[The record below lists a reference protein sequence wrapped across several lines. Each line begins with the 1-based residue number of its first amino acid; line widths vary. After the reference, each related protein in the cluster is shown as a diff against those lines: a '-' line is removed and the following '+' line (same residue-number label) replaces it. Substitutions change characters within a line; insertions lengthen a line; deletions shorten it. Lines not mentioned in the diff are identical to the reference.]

1 MKIREKIFGRVLLL
15 CVLAVAG
22 NGDAMAQLDL
32 KNDTLECPIIG
43 FSVGMMAPSNALSKA
58 TAANGSAVE
67 GLRMSDLYSAP
78 WMNVGL
84 DVIYKF
90 KSNWLA
96 TLEGDLWFGLSS
108 NNLQHRLE
116 RMGNVFTRD
125 SIVVG
130 EGGTDANVTCYN
142 RGLSFQAG
150 AGKIFPLNPE
160 RNPNSGILAR
170 VSAGYMWQQ
179 TIFMKNS
186 ERAPQLTDD
195 YALLYDHQRHGVLL
209 TEGIG
214 YWFMSARSD
223 LANVYVAFEVSQ
235 CWSWSTRQYQI
246 DHYLGLQGKDNNRYF
261 DLLYSIKVCWM
272 FPLRGKTV
280 HDYYFY

>member
-58 TAANGSAVE
+58 TAANGSTVE

-90 KSNWLA
+90 KSNWL
-96 TLEGDLWFGLSS
+96 LMGEGNMWFAG
-108 NNLQHRLE
+108 NNLKNRTV
-116 RMGNVFTRD
+116 RMGSVYT
-125 SIVVG
+125 S
-130 EGGTDANVTCYN
+130 EGLIIGSGGMDATATCSN
-142 RGLSFQAG
+142 RGFSIEAG
-150 AGKIFPLNPE
+150 GGRVFALVPE
-160 RNPNSGILAR
+160 KNPNSGILAMLR
-170 VSAGYMWQQ
+170 AGYLRQQ
-179 TIFMKNS
+179 TIFMLNQDH
-186 ERAPQLTDD
+186 APQLENDM
-195 YALLYDHQRHGVLL
+195 ALLYDHQRHGFTL
-209 TEGIG
+209 TEGVG
-214 YWFMSARSD
+214 FWYMNNKRT
-223 LANVYVAFEVSQ
+223 LMNLYVGLEVKQ
-235 CWSWSTRQYQI
+235 CWTWSTRDYVI
-246 DHYLGLQGKDNNRYF
+246 DYSAGLQGKDRNRYF
-261 DLLYSIKVCWM
+261 DWIWSLKLCWM
-272 FPLRGKTV
+272 FPLTGKAS

>member
-1 MKIREKIFGRVLLL
+1 MKKFRLEQDFLELFPQAQIGILVCNGIDNHEKDENKYVSWLRECEEISKQYTQNPEFTSNPVIRGWR
-15 CVLAVAG
+15 
-22 NGDAMAQLDL
+22 DA
-32 KNDTLECPIIG
+32 
-43 FSVGMMAPSNALSKA
+43 F
-58 TAANGSAVE
+58 
-67 GLRMSDLYSAP
+67 
-78 WMNVGL
+78 
-84 DVIYKF
+84 YKF

-108 NNLQHRLE
+108 NNLQHRME

-179 TIFMKNS
+179 TIFMMNS

-261 DLLYSIKVCWM
+261 DLLYSIKLCWM

>member
-1 MKIREKIFGRVLLL
+1 MHFGEKIFSRMLATALF
-15 CVLAVAG
+15 AVALTG
-22 NGDAMAQLDL
+22 TARAQVDL
-32 KNDTLECPIIG
+32 HVDTLACPIIG
-43 FSVGMMAPSNALSKA
+43 FNTGLIMPSSQLSFETLPDGSHGKNATMSSLYTPPYLSF
-58 TAANGSAVE
+58 
-67 GLRMSDLYSAP
+67 
-78 WMNVGL
+78 GL
-84 DVIYKF
+84 DAFYKF

-179 TIFMKNS
+179 TIFMMNS

-261 DLLYSIKVCWM
+261 DLLYSIKLCWM